1 MNKHTP
7 GPWVSHTA
15 NMSVTPHIAI
25 YAPDEEGSEIERI
38 ADVYGTPLNE
48 ANAQL
53 IVAAPETKR
62 QRDELLAAVESIY
75 QHAYDEH
82 TPIDDIKADFDRMR
96 SLASEAI
103 KATKAPS
110 GLSDPD
116 PDTDQWADEDAPKD
130 QLDYAWNDPSAPFK
144 SADY

>member
-1 MNKHTP
+1 
-7 GPWVSHTA
+7 HTA

-62 QRDELLAAVESIY
+62 QRDDLLAALENICQFAY
-75 QHAYDEH
+75 AYDS
-82 TPIDDIKADFDRMR
+82 PLVDILADFDRMR
-96 SLASEAI
+96 DIA
-103 KATKAPS
+103 
-110 GLSDPD
+110 
-116 PDTDQWADEDAPKD
+116 
-130 QLDYAWNDPSAPFK
+130 
-144 SADY
+144 